1 MEAVKKVPAVKEL
14 TDFISSKVA
23 VQLLE
28 LFSDRPEAEMYQR
41 EILDEMRSQYNPK
54 LTTPSIKKWLDFFVQ
69 NGILSEKK
77 KKKWVLYSLNKGN
90 PVVKQLRI
98 FLNVTRLYGLIK
110 NFDIDDAEIYL
121 FGSTARGEDS
131 ENSDIDLLV
140 IGKID
145 DDTRSN
151 VRLKILDKGK
161 KEVNFVVYSKGQY
174 SDLYRNDK
182 AFYDSIERDKIR
194 LL

>member
-1 MEAVKKVPAVKEL
+1 MEAVNKVPAVKEL

-98 FLNVTRLYGLIK
+98 FLNVTRLYDLIK